1 MRLTIFH
8 NAVRGMRVLFD
19 ATRKL
24 GIPLENPDKNGVFGS
39 QLLLLDNVAA
49 AVNEGN
55 FRDFRPL
62 LQSLWSDA
70 GIRAAYDRR
79 SIFQERICHLESLA
93 PFDCSWDTLLPCHM
107 WSPPS
112 DQGP

>member
-24 GIPLENPDKNGVFGS
+24 GIPLENPDRNGVFGS

-49 AVNEGN
+49 AVNEAN

-62 LQSLWSDA
+62 LQSLWADA
-70 GIRAAYDRR
+70 GIKAAYDRR
-79 SIFQERICHLESLA
+79 SIFQERIFHLQ
-93 PFDCSWDTLLPCHM
+93 TVTILLVIYY
-107 WSPPS
+107 
-112 DQGP
+112 

>member
-93 PFDCSWDTLLPCHM
+93 PFDRSL
-107 WSPPS
+107 
-112 DQGP
+112 Q

>member
-24 GIPLENPDKNGVFGS
+24 GIPLENPDRNAVFGS

-49 AVNEGN
+49 AVNEAN
-55 FRDFRPL
+55 FPTSARSSSRSGPTRASRQPTTGA
-62 LQSLWSDA
+62 QSSRN
-70 GIRAAYDRR
+70 GSFIHK
-79 SIFQERICHLESLA
+79 Q
-93 PFDCSWDTLLPCHM
+93 
-107 WSPPS
+107 SPYYY
-112 DQGP
+112 